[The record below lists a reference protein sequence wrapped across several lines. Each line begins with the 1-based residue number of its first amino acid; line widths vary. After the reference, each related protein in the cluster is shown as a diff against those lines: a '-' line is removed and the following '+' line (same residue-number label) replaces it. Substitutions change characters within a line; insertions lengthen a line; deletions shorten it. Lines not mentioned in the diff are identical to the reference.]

1 MISIVTDLLQS
12 HNLVSELKS
21 HDLVYKLT
29 VTIWFVNLL
38 SHDMVYE
45 LENSQLDSRTWEVM
59 ICFINLESHNL
70 VHELGNPQSG
80 S

>member
-1 MISIVTDLLQS
+1 
-12 HNLVSELKS
+12 
-21 HDLVYKLT
+21 
-29 VTIWFVNLL
+29 
-38 SHDMVYE
+38 MVYE